1 MSLYYGVAAGDRLV
15 DVSDSFRLVAAV
27 ASGETVGLGAAV
39 SIFRSQATSN
49 AAPTKV
55 QMSRMQ
61 RMISSLETGLPLE
74 QAPARPNYFATVAMR
89 CNRYGAT
96 PPNTQPLLGREYD
109 TLEQAVQG
117 HEMAVMVFGGRPTQ
131 HRGS

>member
-15 DVSDSFRLVAAV
+15 DVSDSSRLVAAV

-55 QMSRMQ
+55 QMYFFIDLNRFLRRQSVVSQMEECPITGKPS
-61 RMISSLETGLPLE
+61 MLLHLLVGLLELGAGLK
-74 QAPARPNYFATVAMR
+74 AR
-89 CNRYGAT
+89 
-96 PPNTQPLLGREYD
+96 
-109 TLEQAVQG
+109 TLYAL
-117 HEMAVMVFGGRPTQ
+117 Q
-131 HRGS
+131 H